1 MAKGTPKVDERFATL
16 TTDDAAIVAD
26 FTDEQKD
33 TLAGLLSLPNNVAM
47 AVVARSLGVDGKRFR
62 QWLRTVRKVGVS
74 GHAAG
79 TERQQTD
86 ASDYVA
92 AVKRYCK

>member
-1 MAKGTPKVDERFATL
+1 MATSKPKNDERFASL
-16 TTDDAAIVAD
+16 TSEDATTVAD
-26 FTDEQKD
+26 FTDAQKD
-33 TLAGLLSLPNNVAM
+33 QLSALLSLPNNVAM

-79 TERQQTD
+79 TDRQQTD

-92 AVKRYCK
+92 AVKRYVK